1 MNPANKYKLFVSLES
16 LLRSV
21 SRYIDSP
28 SDTVKMEMKEALGD
42 MTEVLNIEN
51 EAQLVEAAGRLSKTI
66 SDSIRSVTERNE
78 SEKKLVGSF
87 PTNLSYLI
95 VQEMGRRKISYEM
108 KELDSY
114 ISQLYVPLYSL
125 KEATVILD
133 KVKENNKRIR
143 I

>member
-1 MNPANKYKLFVSLES
+1 MNQANKYKLFVSLES

-28 SDTVKMEMKEALGD
+28 SDTVKLEMKEALGD

-51 EAQLVEAAGRLSKTI
+51 EAQLVEVAGRLSKTI
-66 SDSIRSVTERNE
+66 SDSISSVSERNE

-87 PTNLSYLI
+87 PTNLCYLI